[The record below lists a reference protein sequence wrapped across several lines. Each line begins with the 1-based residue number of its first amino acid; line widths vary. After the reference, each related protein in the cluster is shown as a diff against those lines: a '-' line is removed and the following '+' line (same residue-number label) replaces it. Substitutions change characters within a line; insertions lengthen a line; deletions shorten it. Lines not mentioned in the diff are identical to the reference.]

1 LGSPNAIGDPG
12 HPLCNGNL
20 RYDRQFDPGAAAC
33 AGGDA
38 MSRFDHIVT
47 VSRNGVK
54 TITLNRPEKRN
65 ALSPA
70 LLEEL
75 TEALHEA
82 ETCDCGV
89 VILTGAG
96 PSFCSG
102 LDMEHLET
110 MNARTPQDHRRDS
123 ENMARVLRTLYDF
136 PKPIIAAVNGPAIA
150 GGMALA
156 TIPDFTLAVPESKFG
171 YTEVRV
177 GFVPAI
183 VASFLIR
190 QVGELRTR
198 ELLLSG
204 KILKAQEALHL
215 GLVTQIVEH
224 DDLIPSAN
232 ALAQTLLLN
241 SPQAMRAVKELLAK
255 HAKRRLDEELADG
268 IEANAQQR
276 STEDFREGV
285 RAFLEHRRAE
295 WPSMHAKV

>member
-1 LGSPNAIGDPG
+1 MN
-12 HPLCNGNL
+12 
-20 RYDRQFDPGAAAC
+20 
-33 AGGDA
+33 
-38 MSRFDHIVT
+38 RFNYILT
-47 VSRNGVK
+47 KSENGVK
-54 TITLNRPEKRN
+54 TITLNRPDKRN
-65 ALSPA
+65 ALSP
-70 LLEEL
+70 LLIDEL
-75 TEALHEA
+75 TQALHEA

-110 MNARTPQDHRRDS
+110 MNARTPQEHRRDS
-123 ENMARVLRTLYDF
+123 ENMAHVLRTLYDF

-156 TIPDFTLAVPESKFG
+156 TIPDFTLAVPEAKFG

-177 GFVPAI
+177 GFIPAI

-190 QVGELRTR
+190 QVGERRTR

-215 GLVTQIVEH
+215 GLVTQIVDR
-224 DDLIPSAN
+224 DDLMPSAH

-241 SPQAMRAVKELLAK
+241 SPQAMRAVKCLLAK
-255 HAKRRLDEELADG
+255 HAKRRLDEELEDG
-268 IEANAQQR
+268 VEANAQQR
-276 STEDFREGV
+276 STEDFKEGV
-285 RAFLEHRRAE
+285 KAFLEHRRAD
-295 WPSMHAKV
+295 WPSTHSKV